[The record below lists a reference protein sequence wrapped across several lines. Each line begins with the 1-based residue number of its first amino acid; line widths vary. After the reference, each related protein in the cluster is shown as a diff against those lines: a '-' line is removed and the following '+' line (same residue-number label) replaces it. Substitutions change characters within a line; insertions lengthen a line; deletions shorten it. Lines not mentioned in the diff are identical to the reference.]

1 MWLYIDIK
9 IDIKIVIIWRI
20 FIMEFKQLQ
29 SFVEVVKH
37 QSFTKAA
44 EKTFVSQ
51 PTISAHISQL
61 EEELNKRLI
70 LRTTKSIELTPKGKE
85 VYDYAVRIL
94 AMRDRLLESCSPK
107 AQKIIH
113 IGASTIP
120 SAYILPA
127 LLPEYGNLSSD
138 TYFSIHQSDSQGIV
152 DGLKEGLFDIGM
164 VGMPVEDEKIQ
175 CLPFCQDH
183 MILITPVNDHFLQI
197 ARDKTYDIKS
207 LLAEPIIMREA
218 GSGSKKSADLFLER
232 LGITEENIHIV
243 ARVNDQEAIKNMV
256 AGGLGV
262 SIISEMAAKNFLAEK
277 RILAFPLD
285 DKNSSR
291 QLYIIYRKDYL
302 LEDYVQ
308 NFLKFIQSKY

>member
-1 MWLYIDIK
+1 
-9 IDIKIVIIWRI
+9 
-20 FIMEFKQLQ
+20 MEFKQLQ
-29 SFVEVVKH
+29 SFVEVVKQ

-44 EKTFVSQ
+44 ENLFVSQ

-94 AMRDRLLESCSPK
+94 GMRDRLIESCSPK
-107 AQKIIH
+107 PQKIIH

-120 SAYILPA
+120 SAYILPE
-127 LLPEYGNLSSD
+127 LLPEYGSLSSD

-152 DGLKEGLFDIGM
+152 NGLKEGLFDIGM
-164 VGMPVEDEKIQ
+164 VGMPAEDEKIT
-175 CLPFCQDH
+175 CIPFCQDH
-183 MILITPVNDHFLQI
+183 MLLITPVNDHFLQL
-197 ARDKTYDIKS
+197 KQNPECDIHT
-207 LLAEPIIMREA
+207 LLKEPIIMRETE
-218 GSGSKKSADLFLER
+218 SGNKKTADLFLEKM
-232 LGITEENIHIV
+232 GIKEQDIHIV
-243 ARVNDQEAIKNMV
+243 ARINDQEAIKNMV

-285 DKNSSR
+285 EHSSNR
-291 QLYIIYRKDYL
+291 QLYIIYRKDFML
-302 LEDYVQ
+302 ADHVL
-308 NFLKFIQSKY
+308 NFLKFIQKKF